1 MEPRAHHVV
10 IGLFTV
16 IAITAASLFVLWLGK
31 SPVDAQRRYYSVIFN
46 EAVRGLSVG
55 SDVQYSGIKVGDVV
69 GLALDPRDPRRV
81 LARIRVQ
88 GNVQIKQDTQARLSF
103 TGITGN
109 SIIELSGG
117 SPDSRKLV
125 ATEEDEDPIIV
136 ATTSPIAKLLEQ
148 SDSTMADITE
158 LILRAKDVLSRDNAQ
173 HLSKTVENL
182 AQASGAIAGQSEN
195 FKILVRELTTASK
208 QANTALQQASLLMD
222 STHSL
227 VNNQGAHAL
236 DSVEQAMAS
245 LGRTSATIDQLL
257 LDNQDALGSGI
268 QGLNELGP
276 ALRELRKTLVSMNR
290 IMRRLED
297 NPAKYLTGREKI
309 QELEP

>member
-1 MEPRAHHVV
+1 MEPRAHHVL

-16 IAITAASLFVLWLGK
+16 IAVAAVSLFVLWLGK
-31 SPVDAQRRYYSVIFN
+31 SPSAAEQRYYSVIFN

-55 SDVQYSGIKVGDVV
+55 SAVQYSGIKVGDVV
-69 GLALDPRDPRRV
+69 GLALDPRDPRKV

-88 GNVQIKQDTQARLSF
+88 DAVQIKQDTQARLSF

-125 ATEEDEDPIIV
+125 AAEGEDPVIV
-136 ATTSPIAKLLEQ
+136 ATPSPIAKLLEQ

-158 LILRAKDVLSRDNAQ
+158 LILRAKDVLSRENVQ
-173 HLSKTVENL
+173 HVSKTVENI

-195 FKILVRELTTASK
+195 FKVLVKELTAASK
-208 QANTALQQASLLMD
+208 QASLALQRATLMMD
-222 STHSL
+222 STDAL
-227 VNNQGAHAL
+227 INDQGARTL
-236 DSVEQAMAS
+236 DSVERTAAS
-245 LGRTSATIDQLL
+245 LAKTTATIDQLL
-257 LDNQDALGSGI
+257 LDNQDALGSGMR
-268 QGLNELGP
+268 GFNELGP
-276 ALRELRKTLVSMNR
+276 ALQELQKTMGSMNR

-297 NPAKYLTGREKI
+297 NPADYLTGREKI
-309 QELEP
+309 QEFEP